1 SPGGTTIRGIDALE
15 QHGFRAGLIEA
26 VDKASGGHDVD

>member
-1 SPGGTTIRGIDALE
+1 MDALE

>member
-1 SPGGTTIRGIDALE
+1 IDALE

-26 VDKASGGHDVD
+26 VDQASGGHYVD

>member
-1 SPGGTTIRGIDALE
+1 MDALE

-26 VDKASGGHDVD
+26 VDQASGGHYVD